1 MNRMNMPDQA
11 TQRELALVL
20 ARERLKAVAPFDI
33 ARRAGVRYQPEGETS
48 GRFELLC
55 LNRPLRVTHPAGLVQ
70 SADAQRPPNHAFCL
84 LTLHYLAH
92 ADGHPLAG
100 RWVAFRELPDGLMY
114 DRAFRA
120 RVEPPLERAFCSRP
134 DRFASAARALGGRP
148 LALGDA
154 ALTLDAFPRLP
165 MAVILYRGD
174 DELPGAA
181 SILFDGAAGHYL
193 PTEDLAVLGGLLV
206 GSLIKAAP
214 AQEP

>member
-1 MNRMNMPDQA
+1 MNVPDQA
-11 TQRELALVL
+11 TQRELAVAL

-33 ARRAGVRYQPEGETS
+33 ARRAGVRYQPEGAVS

-55 LNRPLRVTHPAGLVQ
+55 LNRPIRVTYPAGLVQ
-70 SADAQRPPNHAFCL
+70 SADAQKPPNHAFCL

-100 RWVAFRELPDGLMY
+100 RWVAFRELPDGLVY
-114 DRAFRA
+114 DGAFRA
-120 RVEPPLERAFCSRP
+120 RIEPLLARAFFARP
-134 DRFASAARALGGRP
+134 DRFTSAARALGGRP
-148 LALGDA
+148 LAFGDA
-154 ALTLDAFPRLP
+154 AFMFDAFPRLP
-165 MAVILYRGD
+165 MAVILYQGD

-181 SILFDGAAGHYL
+181 SVLFDGAAGHYL